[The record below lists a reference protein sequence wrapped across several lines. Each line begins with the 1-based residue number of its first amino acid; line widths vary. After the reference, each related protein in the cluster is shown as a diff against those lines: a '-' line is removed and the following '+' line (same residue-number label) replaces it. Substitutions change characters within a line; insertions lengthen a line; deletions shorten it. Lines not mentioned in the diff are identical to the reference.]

1 MRLCREFYFDAA
13 HFLPKYKGKC
23 ENLHGHT
30 YKLEIVIEGG
40 VKKDGMILDF
50 AKMKEI
56 VELEVIEKLDHQQL
70 NALFEY
76 PTAEHIINWIA
87 EQLKGKVPLYSIK
100 LWEGQGKWV
109 EKII

>member
-13 HFLPKYKGKC
+13 HFLPNYKGKC
-23 ENLHGHT
+23 EKLHGHT

-50 AKMKEI
+50 VKMKEI
-56 VELEVIEKLDHQQL
+56 VEIEVIEKLDHQQL
-70 NALFEY
+70 NALFEC

-87 EQLKGKVPLYSIK
+87 EQLKRKVPLYSIK